1 MGSDRGRSRLRG
13 QLSLSVVEAA
23 IGVVFVLAVA
33 MGFAYGVPAADTESP
48 QLDAYASDAATVLAN
63 EPPRHAGETRLSEV
77 TRSRS
82 AFVRERDALADRV
95 DRILGDNLM
104 YRVESPHGSVGYER
118 PATVRTGH
126 ATVPTAGG
134 EVSIWVWYV

>member
-1 MGSDRGRSRLRG
+1 MRRPGCRGRGRG
-13 QLSLSVVEAA
+13 QLSLSVVEAGV
-23 IGVVFVLAVA
+23 GVVFVLAVA

-48 QLDAYASDAATVLAN
+48 QLDAFASDAATVLAN
-63 EPPRHAGETRLSEV
+63 EPPRHAGETRLAEV
-77 TRSRS
+77 TSSRT
-82 AFVRERDALADRV
+82 AFLRERDALADRV
-95 DRILGDNLM
+95 DRILQDNLM
-104 YRVESPHGSVGYER
+104 FRLETPHGAVGYER